1 MKSRKLYFDTIKLFA
16 IFVVFTT
23 HFVATFNEDYFR
35 FWTDLPTAFFLK
47 GVSGKFG
54 VAVFSVILGYFAFRS
69 SEKNIAKY
77 TIKRYVYFVLCGLF
91 INAVYALYAVA
102 WHDDPV
108 TLYRLIR
115 TSVLLGSSIY
125 PTFWCIRPFMA
136 GSFVS
141 RLNRLVHDR
150 MKKDSLTVALVIAEA
165 AVFIYLKQ
173 IWIAI
178 CIMGN
183 AVPVLEDNETV
194 RKIISSR
201 AVRIIIYLA
210 AFCAIKR
217 SGSDITYLIDGF
229 SSAFVL
235 LALSR
240 STQITRILNNRALA
254 SAGRNTMAI
263 YLIHNLLYETIGGY
277 IVSDSAFVPT
287 FLAAFVI
294 SWVVIVLLS
303 YPVTSLLNGANRLC
317 GGIIDKVFSL
327 TDTTDKKGAI

>member
-1 MKSRKLYFDTIKLFA
+1 MKTRKLYFDTIKLFA

-91 INAVYALYAVA
+91 INAVYALYAA
-102 WHDDPV
+102 ARHDDPI
-108 TLYRLIR
+108 TLYRVIR
-115 TSVLLGSSIY
+115 TSLLLGSSIY

-141 RLNRLVHDR
+141 RINRFVHE
-150 MKKDSLTVALVIAEA
+150 KTGKDAVTLAVITAEIAAL
-165 AVFIYLKQ
+165 IYLKE

-183 AVPVLEDNETV
+183 AVPVLEDNEKV
-194 RKIISSR
+194 QQLLSSR
-201 AVRIIIYLA
+201 PVRIIIYIA

-217 SGSDITYLIDGF
+217 SGSDLTYLIDGV
-229 SSAFVL
+229 SAAFVL

-240 STQITRILNNRALA
+240 STRLTQVLNNRHLA

-263 YLIHNLLYETIGGY
+263 YLIHNLLYETIGGI
-277 IVSDSAFVPT
+277 IVSDSAFVAT
-287 FLAAFVI
+287 FLAAFII
-294 SWVVIVLLS
+294 SWAVIVLLS
-303 YPVTSLLNGANRLC
+303 YPVTALLNEANRFC
-317 GGIIDKVFSL
+317 GRVTDKIFSF
-327 TDTTDKKGAI
+327 TDRSEKKGAI

>member
-1 MKSRKLYFDTIKLFA
+1 MKKRKLYFDTIKLFA

-91 INAVYALYAVA
+91 INAVYALYAA
-102 WHDDPV
+102 ARHDDPV

-141 RLNRLVHDR
+141 RINRFVHDKV
-150 MKKDSLTVALVIAEA
+150 KKDALTVALVVAEA
-165 AVFIYLKQ
+165 AVLIYLKE

-183 AVPVLEDNETV
+183 AVPVLEDNEKV
-194 RKIISSR
+194 QKIISSR
-201 AVRIIIYLA
+201 AVRMVIYLA

-217 SGSDITYLIDGF
+217 SGSDLTYLIDGV
-229 SSAFVL
+229 SAAFVL
-235 LALSR
+235 IALSR
-240 STQITRILNNRALA
+240 STHLTQLLNNRHLA

-263 YLIHNLLYETIGGY
+263 YLIHNLLYETIGGL
-277 IVSDSAFVPT
+277 IVSDSAFVAT

-294 SWVVIVLLS
+294 SWTVIVLLS
-303 YPVTSLLNGANRLC
+303 YPVTSLLNGANRFC